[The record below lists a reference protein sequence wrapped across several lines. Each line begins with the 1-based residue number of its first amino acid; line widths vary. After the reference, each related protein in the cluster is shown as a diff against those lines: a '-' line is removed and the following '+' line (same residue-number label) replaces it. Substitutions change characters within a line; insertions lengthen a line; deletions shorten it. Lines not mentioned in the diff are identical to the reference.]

1 MLEISSFYILHICNK
16 NHNHMRHSSWDTEFF
31 VTFGHFWPVYL
42 PNNLENQNFEKM
54 KKESGDVITL
64 HICTIKDNHM
74 MYGSWYMECNRH
86 DFLSLWTI
94 LCRFTPLTTQKSK
107 ILKKMKIMT
116 GDIIILHKCTIN
128 DNHMMYGSWDMVCDR
143 WTGKWVP
150 HKRWLPH
157 LKKKHKHST

>member
-16 NHNHMRHSSWDTEFF
+16 NHNHMRHSSWDTEWETEFF

-42 PNNLENQNFEKM
+42 PNNLENQNFEKL

-74 MYGSWYMECNRH
+74 MYVSWYMECNRH
-86 DFLSLWTI
+86 DFLPLWAI
-94 LCRFTPLTTQKSK
+94 LCCFTPLTTQKSK
-107 ILKKMKIMT
+107 ILKKMKIMP

-128 DNHMMYGSWDMVCDR
+128 DNHMMYGSCNMKCNR
-143 WTGKWVP
+143 QNFCHFGPFFALSP
-150 HKRWLPH
+150 H
-157 LKKKHKHST
+157 